1 MGIRVSCR
9 FYDIYTI
16 MCRVCLS
23 VQYVYLRVGPTTV
36 RVCTVNK

>member
-1 MGIRVSCR
+1 MFRVGPMIS
-9 FYDIYTI
+9 TI
-16 MCRVCLS
+16 MCHMGLS